1 MSAWVNQHS
10 FLLTVAAVFL
20 ITAILLLR
28 DGVKMADVLALAALA
43 IGAWGAP
50 ALLKPGPST
59 LTEAD
64 AIRAQVGA
72 GRPVVVEF
80 QSPY

>member
-1 MSAWVNQHS
+1 MV
-10 FLLTVAAVFL
+10 T
-20 ITAILLLR
+20 TILLLR

-43 IGAWGAP
+43 IGAWAAH
-50 ALLKPGPST
+50 ALLRPGPST
-59 LTEAD
+59 LTEAE

-72 GRPVVVEF
+72 GRPVLVEF